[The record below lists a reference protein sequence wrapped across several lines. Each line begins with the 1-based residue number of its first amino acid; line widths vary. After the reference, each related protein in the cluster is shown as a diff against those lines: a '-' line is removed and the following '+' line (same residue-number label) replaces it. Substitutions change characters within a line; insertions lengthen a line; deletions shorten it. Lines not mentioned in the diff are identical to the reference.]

1 MGSSALGATLG
12 GHTTDAI
19 ASGMASSVAVEDNT
33 YFFHNNKLMGTDH
46 VKNNMVVLLSDVDK
60 ERLFPT
66 NLASMLVDF
75 ADTLSTTLML
85 SDYDKIQTVT
95 PYPLSYFTTSLI
107 YNLDNK
113 EDFETLAKG
122 TDMGYITPNEK
133 TTVYFANGMDN
144 TSPQAL
150 QSAHAISLLI
160 HQPVGLII
168 NSTDGIPGDTQEYLD
183 SAFRMKD
190 ILNEYTYRKINNT
203 ADETITVVMYGA
215 GNEDAKKALTLGKG
229 EGYTYPN
236 LQFVSVGSPISSSA
250 LEKTF
255 HEAGASYIGQVNDWR
270 DPVTYSKSTVIGAL
284 GVTAVGV
291 YKGATIGASIEVE
304 NGPLEAFFYS
314 WFCAVVGGGL
324 GGAVGGGVGL
334 YGIQNYHPFRTY
346 LQNPQVQEM
355 IKASVNAK

>member
-12 GHTTDAI
+12 NTTDAI

-46 VKNNMVVLLSDVDK
+46 VKNNMVVLLSDLDK

-66 NLASMLVDF
+66 DLASMLVDF

-85 SDYDKIQTVT
+85 SDYDKIQTVM

-122 TDMGYITPNEK
+122 TDMGYIPSNEK

-150 QSAHAISLLI
+150 QSAYAISLLI